1 MYRIKLEIEKKSYEL
16 QSFYY
21 SCYNSP
27 PATGEDEYHAPA
39 NQTMNWNVRASKMDQ
54 ELLEWCTGPE
64 PVLSAGKVTV
74 YDADTNAPLKI
85 VGFQGAYCSGFSE
98 NIEANNDYNTNTP
111 ISISVNAEKLTVRLV
126 ASGSRVPS
134 PN

>member
-1 MYRIKLEIEKKSYEL
+1 MYRIKLEIEKKTYDL

-27 PATGEDEYHAPA
+27 PATGEGEYQTPA
-39 NQTMNWNVRASKMDQ
+39 NQAMTWNVRASQVDQ
-54 ELLEWCTGPE
+54 ELIEWCMEQVPI
-64 PVLSAGKVTV
+64 LKAGKVTV

-98 NIEANNDYNTNTP
+98 SIEANNDYNTNAP
-111 ISISVNAEKLTVRLV
+111 VSLSVTAEKITVRLIS
-126 ASGSRVPS
+126 SGSRIPS